1 MGAAKMMIR
10 INKNFNTGLV
20 NGSVVSNIVAKI
32 IGGVLICGKDRK
44 KYSTLYSFFLPF

>member
-1 MGAAKMMIR
+1 MGAANIIIS
-10 INKNFNTGLV
+10 INNTFHTGLV